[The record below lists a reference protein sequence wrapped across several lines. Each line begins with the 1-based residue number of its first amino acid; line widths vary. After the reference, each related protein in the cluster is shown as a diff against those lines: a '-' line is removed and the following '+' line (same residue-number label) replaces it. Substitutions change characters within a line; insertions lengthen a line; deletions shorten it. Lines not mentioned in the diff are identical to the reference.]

1 MILTDI
7 YIPAVDGNYDFML
20 DENVPVVQVME
31 EISEMIS
38 KKVKEKKP
46 DQISDFVLYSRDS
59 DTILDQNLSLFA
71 NGVHDGSRLIFV

>member
-1 MILTDI
+1 MILVDV
-7 YIPAVDGNYDFML
+7 YIPAVDANYDFML

-46 DQISDFVLYSRDS
+46 GQITDFILYSM
-59 DTILDQNLSLFA
+59 DTGTLLDYNLSLHG
-71 NGVHDGSRLIFV
+71 NGIRDGSRLIFV

>member
-1 MILTDI
+1 MILVDV
-7 YIPAVDGNYDFML
+7 YIPAVDANYDFML

-46 DQISDFVLYSRDS
+46 GQITDFILYSM
-59 DTILDQNLSLFA
+59 DTGTLLDYNLSLHV
-71 NGVHDGSRLIFV
+71 NGIRDGSRLIFV